1 MDDNSADWPA
11 SAVSFYV
18 AREGNRM
25 GRRAFAG
32 ALCAVAL
39 AIGGHAAAQEKFPS
53 RNINVIVPITAGS
66 AVDIL
71 ARLYADRLPKVL
83 GVPVL
88 VTNRPGG
95 SGIIAA
101 QAVLSAPPDGYTL
114 EAANFGHSILGAL
127 NKNLPF
133 DPVGD
138 FAGLTMVGETPTL
151 ITVSPALGVRTLD
164 EFVKLAK
171 AKPGSIN
178 YGTAGPGT
186 TTHIAGAYFAQQA
199 GIEMVPV
206 TYRSSGD
213 LLADLMA
220 GRIQAFFA
228 PPAATLPLVQ
238 EGKVV
243 ALAISNRDGM
253 SKPITVPSARASGID
268 YEYMGWYG
276 FLAPA
281 KTPPDILKTLDDAI
295 RQVGEDEELR
305 AKIEAQG
312 ITPRVISLRDFDA
325 HIAKELNR
333 IKPVL
338 EKVGESVKN

>member
-1 MDDNSADWPA
+1 MKRKGI
-11 SAVSFYV
+11 AVL
-18 AREGNRM
+18 
-25 GRRAFAG
+25 
-32 ALCAVAL
+32 LCVVAL
-39 AIGGHAAAQEKFPS
+39 AVGDGAFAQEKYPS

-88 VTNRPGG
+88 VTNRPGA
-95 SGIIAA
+95 SGTIAA
-101 QAVLSAPPDGYTL
+101 QAVLGAPADGYTL
-114 EAANFGHSILGAL
+114 QAANFGHAILGAL

-151 ITVSPALGVRTLD
+151 ITVSPALGVRTLA

-171 AKPGSIN
+171 SKPGSIN
-178 YGTAGPGT
+178 YGSAGPGS
-186 TTHIAGAYFAQQA
+186 TTHIAGAYFGNQA
-199 GIEMVPV
+199 GIDMVHV

-243 ALAISNRDGM
+243 ALAISNRDGIT
-253 SKPITVPSARASGID
+253 KPISVPSARASNID
-268 YEYMGWYG
+268 YEYLGWYG
-276 FLAPA
+276 FLASA

-295 RQVGEDEELR
+295 RQTGQDDELK

-312 ITPRVISLRDFDA
+312 ITPRLISLRDFDA
-325 HIAKELNR
+325 HIVKELNR

>member
-1 MDDNSADWPA
+1 MTRKGI
-11 SAVSFYV
+11 AVL
-18 AREGNRM
+18 
-25 GRRAFAG
+25 
-32 ALCAVAL
+32 LCVVAL
-39 AIGGHAAAQEKFPS
+39 AVGGGVSAQEKYPS

-88 VTNRPGG
+88 VSNRPGA
-95 SGIIAA
+95 SGMIAA
-101 QAVLSAPPDGYTL
+101 QAVLGAAADGYTL
-114 EAANFGHSILGAL
+114 QAANFGHAILGAL

-138 FAGLTMVGETPTL
+138 FAGVTMVGETPTL
-151 ITVSPALGVRTLD
+151 ITVSPALGVRTLE

-171 AKPGSIN
+171 SKPGSIN
-178 YGTAGPGT
+178 YGSAGPGS
-186 TTHIAGAYFAQQA
+186 TTHIAGAYFGKQA
-199 GIEMVPV
+199 GIDMVHV

-243 ALAISNRDGM
+243 ALAISNRDGIT
-253 SKPITVPSARASGID
+253 KPISVPSARASNID
-268 YEYMGWYG
+268 YEYLGWYG
-276 FLAPA
+276 FLASA

-295 RQVGEDEELR
+295 RQVGEDEELK

-312 ITPRVISLRDFDA
+312 ITPRLISLRDFDA
-325 HIAKELNR
+325 HIVKELNR

-338 EKVGESVKN
+338 EQVGESVKN